1 MGLNSIKNGI
11 RAIYNVQKI
20 LFLVRMYGHAGGD
33 KTNYSNREGRVCQSI
48 IGPSCRNNRMHLYP
62 LTTNTLATLSHQSL
76 LHSTGEGQ
84 TWGHCFQN
92 SNLRRKFASTTLCH
106 FVLYVWQEIGFKC
119 IILGVQGIDKGR
131 HSSSWMAPQQF
142 ICVQSRRCWPPLAGL
157 VPGLSCPLS
166 IWTPEIKT
174 HLHPLYHS
182 ST

>member
-20 LFLVRMYGHAGGD
+20 LFLVRMYSHAGGD

-84 TWGHCFQN
+84 TWG
-92 SNLRRKFASTTLCH
+92 TL
-106 FVLYVWQEIGFKC
+106 FSEFKSREEILPSMF
-119 IILGVQGIDKGR
+119 DK
-131 HSSSWMAPQQF
+131 
-142 ICVQSRRCWPPLAGL
+142 
-157 VPGLSCPLS
+157 
-166 IWTPEIKT
+166 K
-174 HLHPLYHS
+174 
-182 ST
+182 